1 MISGIISE
9 IAKKL
14 TEADAGKS
22 TISVRKNDFWAYKR
36 ADDNVFGLASTLFLL
51 KQNTRFFNKE
61 QTLVFK
67 EIEKNIL
74 SKFHLYQN
82 KDGRETYNFY
92 RTKPSRHFPN
102 GIFMSRF
109 DHFRL
114 PDDIDDT
121 ALVYLSAANTK
132 IIYLPKMAK
141 YTNNRGQSTICAHHV
156 LGKSSPYLA

>member
-1 MISGIISE
+1 MLKTNRSRCWKIHDFSS
-9 IAKKL
+9 
-14 TEADAGKS
+14 
-22 TISVRKNDFWAYKR
+22 KNDFWAYKR
-36 ADDNVFGLASTLFLL
+36 ADDNVFALASTLFLL

-114 PDDIDDT
+114 SDDIDDS
-121 ALVYLSAANTK
+121 ALVYLSSEYSKDQTIWLK
-132 IIYLPKMAK
+132 IIANRMQ
-141 YTNNRGQSTICAHHV
+141 TN
-156 LGKSSPYLA
+156 